1 MFMEIS
7 SNILKLYGFLVFFLI
22 FILIFGIILRLWVS
36 KFDLNIK
43 KIKIYTLFLRLDN
56 LSTIA
61 LSSTIMRYFFIIWSI
76 FFISNF
82 NISYLVLLIILSIIF
97 NISLFNYFGIFF
109 DIINSV
115 IQYVS
120 IVILS
125 LLIGYL
131 IEVRFTWYVLVMS
144 VLLGIFLF
152 AYSTY
157 FLFKNFNDI
166 IVKGR

>member
-7 SNILKLYGFLVFFLI
+7 QNIIKLYGFLVFF
-22 FILIFGIILRLWVS
+22 IILMLFFYIILKLWFF
-36 KFDLNIK
+36 KFDLSIK
-43 KIKIYTLFLRLDN
+43 KIKVYTLFLKLNN

-61 LSSTIMRYFFIIWSI
+61 LSSVIISYFFIIWNI

-82 NISYLVLLIILSIIF
+82 NISYLVLLIILAIIF
-97 NISLFNYFGIFF
+97 NICLFNYTGIFF
-109 DIINSV
+109 GIINSV
-115 IQYVS
+115 IQYIS
-120 IVILS
+120 ILILN

-157 FLFKNFNDI
+157 FLLKHLNDI
-166 IVKGR
+166 IIKER